1 MLTIDIPKVNAQE
14 SAEDELA
21 QYILDEIE
29 AKTVAYFKYFTA
41 DQNNGTATVGDWQE
55 STGDWYGDYKEP
67 LHESSLDVVR
77 TVIRAFRQK
86 GYLVKDAFTFA
97 HYNQVTISK

>member
-1 MLTIDIPKVNAQE
+1 MLTIDIPEVNAQK

-21 QYILDEIE
+21 QYILNEIE
-29 AKTVAYFKYFTA
+29 VKGVAYFKYYTSTP
-41 DQNNGTATVGDWQE
+41 NNSTTTIGDWKE
-55 STGDWYGDYKEP
+55 STGDWYGDYKCQ
-67 LHESSLDVVR
+67 LHKSSLDVIR

-86 GYLVKDAFTFA
+86 GYLVKDMFTFA

>member
-1 MLTIDIPKVNAQE
+1 MLTIKIPKVNARK

-29 AKTVAYFKYFTA
+29 AKTVAYFKYFTTN
-41 DQNNGTATVGDWQE
+41 QNNGTATVGDWQE
-55 STGDWYGDYKEP
+55 STGDWYGDYKGR
-67 LHESSLDVVR
+67 LHKSSLDVVHA
-77 TVIRAFRQK
+77 VIHAFRQK
-86 GYLVKDAFTFA
+86 GYLIKDMFTFA